1 MTRVRAHVD
10 RFASAARLDDT
21 TDVHV
26 PKRPGGRTARPAG
39 VALGCRPG
47 LGGPGRLVRGD
58 TAMSGGLTLA
68 GTVGPVAGIR
78 EKVLGACRDGM
89 RAVILPSANETDIA
103 ESFGG
108 RVAVRHQRAPRDGD
122 G

>member
-1 MTRVRAHVD
+1 
-10 RFASAARLDDT
+10 
-21 TDVHV
+21 
-26 PKRPGGRTARPAG
+26 
-39 VALGCRPG
+39 
-47 LGGPGRLVRGD
+47 
-58 TAMSGGLTLA
+58 MSGGLTLA

-108 RVAVRHQRAPRDGD
+108 ELPCGSNVHHVTEMDEVIETVLPDVVA
-122 G
+122 